1 MECLWMSSES
11 SIPSVQ
17 CKGGSLGTYAHVCQV
32 MGINILAETMK
43 TVLLSTGETRTAR
56 HARV

>member
-11 SIPSVQ
+11 SIPYAQ

-43 TVLLSTGETRTAR
+43 TVHQACQEI
-56 HARV
+56 